1 MKIEIKNLTK
11 TYQKEPVIKDLSLSF
26 SPTGLYIIKG
36 DSGVGKTTLLRI
48 ISGIDKNYVGYV
60 TQLNP
65 GDVSFAFQE
74 YRLFDSLSALENVS
88 VGARDTAS
96 FFRAKRILSRLNFT
110 DKEMYLSCDELSG
123 GMKQRVSLA
132 RAFFHKGGVLLLDE
146 PTKEL
151 DPDNVKNVLDLIKK
165 EAKDRL
171 VIMVT
176 HKSEDIKALSSIA
189 TIIELKKTN

>member
-11 TYQKEPVIKDLSLSF
+11 TYLKEPVIKDLSLSF
-26 SPTGLYIIKG
+26 YPPGLYIIKG

-48 ISGIDKNYVGYV
+48 ISGIDKNYDGFV
-60 TQLNP
+60 TRLNP
-65 GDVSFAFQE
+65 GEVSFAFQE

-132 RAFFHKGGVLLLDE
+132 RAFFHKGRVLLLDE

-151 DPDNVKNVLDLIKK
+151 DPDNVKNVLDLIKE
-165 EAKDRL
+165 EAKGRL

-176 HKSEDIKALSSIA
+176 HKSEDIKTLSSIA